1 MISHLGLRL
10 AASAFTLAA
19 VLQPHAGRAQT
30 AVAPAAT
37 VLPHISIT
45 TMGTKGSP
53 VVLIPG
59 LSSPRATWD
68 GVAPRIARDHRVI
81 LVQVNGFGGTAP
93 GDNLTP
99 GLLDGVVAD
108 LTGYLAAHKL
118 TNVDVIG
125 HSMGGLL
132 ALMMAKAHP
141 DRVGKVMIVDS
152 LPFYGAL
159 FAPSATVEQIQPQA
173 AAMRDMMA
181 RMGDDKAAQA
191 ANAERVAAQMTV
203 TPAAHAQVIAWMA
216 TADPRVS
223 AQAMYEDLTTDL
235 RPAMA
240 SIKAPITVVY
250 PWNARLPKP
259 IAEGLYKREYAAA
272 PAVTFVDIP
281 DAAHFAMLDQ
291 PAAFAAA
298 VDGFLAK

>member
-1 MISHLGLRL
+1 MIRHLGLRL
-10 AASAFTLAA
+10 AASAFTLAT
-19 VLQPHAGRAQT
+19 VLQPQTTHAQT
-30 AVAPAAT
+30 VVAPAAT

-68 GVAPRIARDHRVI
+68 GIAPRIARDHRVI

-93 GDNLTP
+93 GDNLKP

-108 LTGYLAAHKL
+108 LTGYLVAQKL
-118 TNVDVIG
+118 TRVDVIG
-125 HSMGGLL
+125 HSMGGVL
-132 ALMMAKAHP
+132 ALMMAKANP
-141 DRVGKVMIVDS
+141 DRVGKLMIVDA

-159 FAPSATVEQIQPQA
+159 FAPTATVDQLRPQA
-173 AAMRDMMA
+173 AAMRDALATMA
-181 RMGDDKAAQA
+181 HDKAAQA
-191 ANAERVAAQMTV
+191 ANNERVAAQMTV
-203 TPAAHAQVIAWMA
+203 TPDAHAKVVEWAA
-216 TADPRVS
+216 SADPRVT

-235 RPAMA
+235 RPAMT
-240 SIKAPITVVY
+240 SIKAPITLVY
-250 PWNARLPKP
+250 PWNAKLPKAV
-259 IAEGLYKREYAAA
+259 AEGLYKREYAAA
-272 PAVTFVDIP
+272 PSVTFVGIP

-298 VDGFLAK
+298 VEAFLKN

>member
-1 MISHLGLRL
+1 MIRQLGLRV
-10 AASAFTLAA
+10 AASAFTLAT
-19 VLQPHAGRAQT
+19 VLQPQMTHAQT
-30 AVAPAAT
+30 AAAPAAT

-68 GVAPRIARDHRVI
+68 GIAPRIARDHRVI

-93 GDNLTP
+93 GDNLKP
-99 GLLDGVVAD
+99 GLLDGIVAD
-108 LTGYLAAHKL
+108 LTGYLVAQKL
-118 TNVDVIG
+118 TRVDVIG

-141 DRVGKVMIVDS
+141 DRVGKLMIVDA

-159 FAPSATVEQIQPQA
+159 FAPTATVDQLRPQA
-173 AAMRDMMA
+173 AAMRDALTKMA
-181 RMGDDKAAQA
+181 DDKVAQA
-191 ANAERVAAQMTV
+191 ANNERVAAQMAL
-203 TPAAHAQVIAWMA
+203 TPAAHAKVVAWA
-216 TADPRVS
+216 GAADPRVT

-240 SIKAPITVVY
+240 SIKAPITLVY
-250 PWNARLPKP
+250 PWNAKLPKAV
-259 IAEGLYKREYAAA
+259 AEGLYKREYAAA

-298 VDGFLAK
+298 VEAFLEN